1 MFHFHQLAMSQ
12 CTSLILYIT
21 VTKAFVVTKLS
32 LNLLICIIL
41 LLQSPLIS
49 NLPFQNPFIKAE
61 AQNQR
66 IIKREITV
74 ESHSFYSNFMLLWV
88 YLTFTITKMS
98 SILYSHI
105 VTLTKKEANSE
116 LKVIITF
123 LVALKTALS

>member
-1 MFHFHQLAMSQ
+1 MSQ

-49 NLPFQNPFIKAE
+49 NLPFQNPFIKTE

-98 SILYSHI
+98 SILCSHI

>member
-1 MFHFHQLAMSQ
+1 MSQ

-49 NLPFQNPFIKAE
+49 NLPFQNPFTKAE